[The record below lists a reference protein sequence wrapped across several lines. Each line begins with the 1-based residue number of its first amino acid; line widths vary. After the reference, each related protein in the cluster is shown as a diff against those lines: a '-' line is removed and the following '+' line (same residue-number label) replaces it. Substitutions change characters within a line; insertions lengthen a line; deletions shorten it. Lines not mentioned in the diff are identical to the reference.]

1 MGLTGTVAGL
11 AFTMDLLSIVPP
23 ENETRSPLDEINA
36 DIGTAMTLDKV
47 EIRQIVRVSGF
58 AGGSE
63 NLVARLREI
72 GFAEDDEV
80 ELLYRGPFAR
90 KPLCFRLNRTMVAL
104 RPNEACAIE
113 VEVLK

>member
-1 MGLTGTVAGL
+1 
-11 AFTMDLLSIVPP
+11 
-23 ENETRSPLDEINA
+23 
-36 DIGTAMTLDKV
+36 MTLDKV
-47 EIRQIVRVSGF
+47 ELRQVVRVSGF
-58 AGGSE
+58 TESSTD
-63 NLVARLREI
+63 LVARLREI
-72 GFAEDDEV
+72 GFAEEDEV